1 MMPLMAERIIKNGPS
16 NCRPLNVMNRES
28 PSKNSQN
35 FSRICFSLPEMYV
48 RCPAFS
54 INSCVCPGTSYIAHE
69 RPSSMLMTPM
79 AMMRPRNGDSP
90 PARRVSSASPSLSP
104 LIRYSRTYA
113 SSSSHGVPTVSI
125 SMTSFFMFGPE
136 ASSLNLQ
143 RIEQLP
149 HRVRRFLERGLL
161 LLGERDLDDLFDAVS
176 TEFHRDA

>member
-1 MMPLMAERIIKNGPS
+1 
-16 NCRPLNVMNRES
+16 
-28 PSKNSQN
+28 
-35 FSRICFSLPEMYV
+35 
-48 RCPAFS
+48 
-54 INSCVCPGTSYIAHE
+54 
-69 RPSSMLMTPM
+69 MLMTPM
-79 AMMRPRNGDSP
+79 AMMRPRNGDNP

-149 HRVRRFLERGLL
+149 NRIGRFLERGAFVLRQ
-161 LLGERDLDDLFDAVS
+161 RDLDDLLDPVSPELHRNADVEVVEAVLAGQIRG
-176 TEFHRDA
+176 TGEDLAFVFQDRLDHLPR